1 VNASATN
8 PPAGFSES
16 QERKWVWLLC
26 LLAAIHVLVFSAA
39 FPFFNDIDE
48 DAHFDLVVK
57 YSHGHAPSG
66 LEPVSI
72 ESARYMVP
80 YASREYLWTP
90 DQFPGG
96 KFPPPKWTQP
106 TNETSQKLF
115 GYEVKVRMGTNHENS
130 QPPLYYALAG
140 LWWQLGKACGVH
152 GGSLLYW
159 IRLLNM
165 LLAAALAWLGNLA
178 ARTIFPKNYFLRLG
192 VPALLAFI
200 PQTTF
205 YSIENDVLSPLCFGA
220 AFICLVRLL
229 RADVPD
235 VRLGTM
241 AGLMLAATYLAKIS
255 NLPLLVVS
263 AVAVLC
269 TIWRLAKAGKLRPSL
284 PALALV
290 VLSAGLP
297 ISAWRVWTKY
307 NFGDCTGS
315 GLKMRLLGWTYKPF
329 GEWWNHPIFTLH
341 GFWTFISKLMATFW
355 QGEFLWHCRPLASS
369 AVDVIYL
376 VLSVSF
382 VGVALFAISPRSA
395 VALKSQRQAL
405 WFGFW
410 SFAASVA
417 FLGFLSIIYDFHDC
431 FYPSREH
438 PYFVSGRLMLGAL
451 IPFSLLFLHG
461 LDCALSPIKNNWIR
475 PLTLAVMIL
484 FMLVSEITIDW
495 PVFFSEYNWF
505 HM

>member
-1 VNASATN
+1 
-8 PPAGFSES
+8 
-16 QERKWVWLLC
+16 
-26 LLAAIHVLVFSAA
+26 
-39 FPFFNDIDE
+39 
-48 DAHFDLVVK
+48 
-57 YSHGHAPSG
+57 
-66 LEPVSI
+66 
-72 ESARYMVP
+72 
-80 YASREYLWTP
+80 
-90 DQFPGG
+90 
-96 KFPPPKWTQP
+96 PKWTQP
-106 TNETSQKLF
+106 TNEAGQKLL
-115 GYEVKVRMGTNHENS
+115 GYEVKCRMGTNHENS

-269 TIWRLAKAGKLRPSL
+269 KIWRLAKAGKLRPSL

-315 GLKMRLLGWTYKPF
+315 GLKMRLLGWSYKPF

-369 AVDVIYL
+369 GVDVIYL

-395 VALKSQRQAL
+395 VALKSQHQAL

-461 LDCALSPIKNNWIR
+461 LDCALSPI
-475 PLTLAVMIL
+475 
-484 FMLVSEITIDW
+484 
-495 PVFFSEYNWF
+495 
-505 HM
+505 

>member
-1 VNASATN
+1 MNASATN

-39 FPFFNDIDE
+39 FPFFNDVDE

-106 TNETSQKLF
+106 TNEAGQKLL
-115 GYEVKVRMGTNHENS
+115 GYEVKCRMGTNHENS

-178 ARTIFPKNYFLRLG
+178 ARTIFPENYFLRLG

-200 PQTTF
+200 PQSAF
-205 YSIENDVLSPLCFGA
+205 YSIQNDVLSPLVFGA
-220 AFICLVRLL
+220 AFIFLVRLL
-229 RADVPD
+229 RAEIPG
-235 VRLGTM
+235 VRLGTFT
-241 AGLMLAATYLAKIS
+241 GLALAATFLTKIS
-255 NLPLLVVS
+255 NLPLLAVS
-263 AVAVLC
+263 GLAVLFKIC
-269 TIWRLAKAGKLRPSL
+269 VWPGRENFAPAGPRWRRLCYAR
-284 PALALV
+284 
-290 VLSAGLP
+290 
-297 ISAWRVWTKY
+297 
-307 NFGDCTGS
+307 DC
-315 GLKMRLLGWTYKPF
+315 R
-329 GEWWNHPIFTLH
+329 
-341 GFWTFISKLMATFW
+341 
-355 QGEFLWHCRPLASS
+355 
-369 AVDVIYL
+369 
-376 VLSVSF
+376 
-382 VGVALFAISPRSA
+382 
-395 VALKSQRQAL
+395 
-405 WFGFW
+405 
-410 SFAASVA
+410 
-417 FLGFLSIIYDFHDC
+417 
-431 FYPSREH
+431 
-438 PYFVSGRLMLGAL
+438 
-451 IPFSLLFLHG
+451 
-461 LDCALSPIKNNWIR
+461 
-475 PLTLAVMIL
+475 
-484 FMLVSEITIDW
+484 
-495 PVFFSEYNWF
+495 
-505 HM
+505 